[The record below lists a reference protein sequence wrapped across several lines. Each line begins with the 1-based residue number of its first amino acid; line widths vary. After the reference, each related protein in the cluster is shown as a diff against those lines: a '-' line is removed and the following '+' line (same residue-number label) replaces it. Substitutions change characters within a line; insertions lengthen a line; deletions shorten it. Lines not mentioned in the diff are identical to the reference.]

1 MTFLPF
7 ATLLFLV
14 KTPSLTLQLQNHL
27 TTPQATPIS
36 ISIPPMTSITVEKSK
51 YDNLIRWLKSKDAI
65 VNESIYIQESSR
77 GGGYGAFVSTLIQS
91 GDLLFT
97 VPRSACITVDNVKA
111 DQQCGQVFQK
121 IMEKAGPGGN
131 TVVMAGYLAKEYLC
145 WKDGDNYGPYLETL
159 PWERGINAQEHVL
172 FWNSDTIDAILK
184 GSFCYREAKELQSEV
199 SAHVI
204 ARD

>member
-184 GSFCYREAKELQSEV
+184 GSFCYGEAKELQSEV

>member
-1 MTFLPF
+1 
-7 ATLLFLV
+7 
-14 KTPSLTLQLQNHL
+14 
-27 TTPQATPIS
+27 
-36 ISIPPMTSITVEKSK
+36 MTSITVEKSK

-121 IMEKAGPGGN
+121 IMDKAGPGGN

-145 WKDGDNYGPYLETL
+145 WKDSDNYGPYLETL

-184 GSFCYREAKELQSEV
+184 GSFCYGEAKELQSEV